1 MSSTPFVDHYETLQV
16 SANATL
22 EVIERVHRVLAK
34 RYHPDNQL
42 TGDAVRFS
50 EVQVAFETLSDPAER
65 AKYDVQHD
73 LNRGQLW
80 QIFDQKSAG
89 DEREEDRRVFHG
101 ILSMLY
107 VARRRDPRNG
117 GLGVVTLETM
127 LGCPQQHLEFPLW
140 YLKNRGLIE
149 IQDDGQ
155 FAITVDGI
163 DRLNGVEVFMPSDR
177 LLMASTVAM
186 RVRTDDED
194 NSVDGRQ
201 HSVS

>member
-1 MSSTPFVDHYETLQV
+1 MSRAPFVDHYETLQI
-16 SANATL
+16 SPNATV

-34 RYHPDNQL
+34 RYHPDNQH
-42 TGDAVRFS
+42 TGDAIRFS
-50 EVQVAFETLSDPAER
+50 EVQLAFETLSDSQRR

-73 LNRGQLW
+73 TNRGQQW
-80 QIFDQKSAG
+80 KIFDQKSAG
-89 DEREEDRRVFHG
+89 DEREEDRRIFHG

-155 FAITVDGI
+155 FAITVEGI
-163 DRLNGVEVFMPSDR
+163 DRLNGVELFMPADR
-177 LLMASTVAM
+177 LLMASSVSM
-186 RVRTDDED
+186 KLRTDDED
-194 NSVDGRQ
+194 SADPLQ
-201 HSVS
+201 PAVS